1 MVEPNY
7 KDIGS
12 CSAFSVVLDIL
23 WYQWIPRRYHNII
36 LLSCNN
42 TCL

>member
-7 KDIGS
+7 KDNGS
-12 CSAFSVVLDIL
+12 CNASSVVSDIL
-23 WYQWIPRRYHNII
+23 WYHWIPFCYHNII
-36 LLSCNN
+36 LLGCNN